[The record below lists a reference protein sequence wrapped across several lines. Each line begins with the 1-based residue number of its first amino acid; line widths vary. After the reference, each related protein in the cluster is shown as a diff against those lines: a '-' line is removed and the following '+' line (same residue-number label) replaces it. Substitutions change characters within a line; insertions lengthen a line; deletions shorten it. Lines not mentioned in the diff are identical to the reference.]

1 MKAAFRRFIRC
12 IPLASLPVSL
22 AVFGETPMPSG
33 QAMEPLIGVPYKLYA
48 RQKETEVLGAL
59 NCFTSVVFA
68 LRRSGYACPDMSF
81 RQGLAYWWPQ
91 AKALRPGKTPLSGK
105 GALLLSRTHFLLVH
119 TDSNDNGLVDRED
132 RVIHAYFRPVE
143 ISTLAAWMEEWQGGE
158 IRYLALDD
166 SFVCPTIGEVA
177 GFRR

>member
-22 AVFGETPMPSG
+22 AVWGETAMPSG

-48 RQKETEVLGAL
+48 RQRETETLSAL
-59 NCFTSVVFA
+59 NCFTSVVYA
-68 LRRSGYACPDMSF
+68 LRRSGYVCPDMSF
-81 RQGLAYWWPQ
+81 RQGLAYWWPL
-91 AKALRPGKTPLSGK
+91 AKALRPGQTPLLGK

-119 TDSNDNGLVDRED
+119 SDSNDNGLVDRED

-143 ISTLAAWMEEWQGGE
+143 ISTLGTWMEERQGGE

-166 SFVCPTIGEVA
+166 SFACPTSGEVA